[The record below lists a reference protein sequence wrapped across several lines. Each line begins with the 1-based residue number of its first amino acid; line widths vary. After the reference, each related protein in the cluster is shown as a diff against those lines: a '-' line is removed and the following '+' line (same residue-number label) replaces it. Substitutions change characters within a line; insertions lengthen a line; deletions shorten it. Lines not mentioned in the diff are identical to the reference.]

1 MDDRIKILFENQNFL
16 IVFKERG
23 IATAPLSFDQFENN
37 NILSKIVKLYPDV
50 QNVKNSLKECEYGLV
65 HRIDTDTKGIVL
77 IARNT
82 QTWNFFR
89 KIQSAN
95 LFKKEYLAFC
105 YKNPDLQEGFPIC
118 PFQLKK
124 DQIITSKFRHY
135 GPKSAQV
142 RPVLLDSGNTFAS
155 KKASDKIYST
165 KILNFE
171 NLSEK
176 GENEKF
182 RIKCSITQGFRHQV
196 RCHLAWLGFP
206 VIADKVYGFQDKI
219 ESRIESQ
226 MQFYATALEFPE
238 PNFDGSSS
246 SKILRFDCS
255 SQIKRAAD

>member
-1 MDDRIKILFENQNFL
+1 MQIIYDDKNFVVL
-16 IVFKERG
+16 HKDAYICS
-23 IATAPLSFDQFENN
+23 APLKSIEEEKNCALAFAIEKFPE
-37 NILSKIVKLYPDV
+37 IKEV
-50 QNVKNSLKECEYGLV
+50 QNSLKQNEFGLV
-65 HRIDTDTKGIVL
+65 HRIDTETEGLLL
-77 IARNT
+77 IAKNT

-89 KIQSAN
+89 KIQSEN

-105 YKNPDLQEGFPIC
+105 NKNADLSEGFPIC

-135 GPKSAQV
+135 GPKGSQV
-142 RPVLLDSGNTFAS
+142 RPVLLDSDNTFSS

-171 NLSEK
+171 KLSEK
-176 GENEKF
+176 SENEIFK
-182 RIKCSITQGFRHQV
+182 IQCAITQGFRHQV

-206 VIADKVYGFQDKI
+206 VIADKVYGTKCKN
-219 ESRIESQ
+219 ESDIESQ